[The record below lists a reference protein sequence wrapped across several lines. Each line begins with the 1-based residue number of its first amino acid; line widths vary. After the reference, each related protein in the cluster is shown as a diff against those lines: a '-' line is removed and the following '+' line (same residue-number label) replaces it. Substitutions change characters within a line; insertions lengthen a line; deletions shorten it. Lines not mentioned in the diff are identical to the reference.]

1 MNRYTLLIIISLVL
15 LNCRST
21 KINENCTIDL
31 DFSDVIYEIELPCFK
46 KKNKEVEYHGGKQF
60 TFKYNE
66 GSVLFINNNTEEA
79 PNILSEYLSE
89 KEYSSFVF
97 NDSLNYEGKDA
108 SNNTFWKVLKKD
120 GFLRGYLNVPEQYK
134 KTFDKAILSIHPK

>member
-1 MNRYTLLIIISLVL
+1 M
-15 LNCRST
+15 
-21 KINENCTIDL
+21 